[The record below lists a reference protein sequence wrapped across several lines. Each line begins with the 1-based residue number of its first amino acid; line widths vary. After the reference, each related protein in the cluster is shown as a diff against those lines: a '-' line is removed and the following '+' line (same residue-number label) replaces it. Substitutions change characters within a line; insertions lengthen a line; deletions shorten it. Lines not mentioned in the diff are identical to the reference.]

1 MCEFT
6 VKIEGNHPNIQR
18 IKTGYYSLDHAFIN
32 HKGDLGMPIGVGYE
46 IFGATGI
53 GKSTLAYSLAGMLAD
68 DIVLCDFEGFDV
80 DFLERV
86 MLSVGYD
93 GNIHVLS
100 DIEDEKQLMNTL
112 DLLADAKQKYNVAIL
127 DSISAISPISEMD
140 GDIGE
145 ANMGK
150 RAFTMAQFSR
160 KALHIFR
167 FAKEPKTII
176 AINHWRPT
184 MSGRGWESPGGIVKN
199 YLLTVRILLKRV
211 EEFPDG
217 SYILQGKAE
226 KNRWGYSDRLFF
238 VFMLAG
244 YGLHA
249 GLSAVWD
256 CVILKVAKYENG
268 TIKIG
273 TQSYGRLSTLVKSA
287 KAGED
292 IFKPFKDEL
301 EKLDGTQD
309 TGTENEGNEL
319 SEVDEVQ
326 N

>member
-1 MCEFT
+1 M
-6 VKIEGNHPNIQR
+6 KIHGNHPNIQR
-18 IKTGYYSLDHAFIN
+18 INTGYYSLDHAFIN

-53 GKSTLAYSLAGMLAD
+53 GKSTLAYSLAGLLAD
-68 DIVLCDFEGFDV
+68 DIVLCDFEGFDA

-93 GNIHVLS
+93 GNILVLS
-100 DIEDEKQLMNTL
+100 DVEDEKQLMDTL
-112 DLLADAKQKYNVAIL
+112 DFLADAKQKYNVAIL
-127 DSISAISPISEMD
+127 DSISAISPISEME

-199 YLLTVRILLKRV
+199 YLLTVRILLKRI

-217 SYILQGKAE
+217 SYILQGKVE
-226 KNRWGYSDRLFF
+226 KNRWGYCDRLFY

-256 CVILKVAKYENG
+256 CVINKIAKYENG
-268 TIKIG
+268 VIKID

-292 IFKPFKDEL
+292 IFHPFREAL
-301 EKLDGTQD
+301 EKLNPIQESSDD
-309 TGTENEGNEL
+309 ESDER
-319 SEVDEVQ
+319 SESV
-326 N
+326 